1 MEIKHGIMFGYCLKY
16 VCFHEMEFGEVIS
29 ETAGESEVLMSACLI
44 RELETGRSF
53 FHADLLCS
61 VIK

>member
-1 MEIKHGIMFGYCLKY
+1 MEIKHGIMFGYCLKC

-29 ETAGESEVLMSACLI
+29 ETAGDGEVLMSACLI

-53 FHADLLCS
+53 FLC
-61 VIK
+61 